1 MMFPL
6 FQINKCERMICEM
19 GDQFSDQLAMLASLI
34 KEVMKMKKMNK
45 LKLILDRRNF
55 SVFG

>member
-1 MMFPL
+1 
-6 FQINKCERMICEM
+6 M

-34 KEVMKMKKMNK
+34 KEVMKMKKMNIK

>member
-1 MMFPL
+1 
-6 FQINKCERMICEM
+6 M

-45 LKLILDRRNF
+45 LKLILDRTNF

>member
-1 MMFPL
+1 
-6 FQINKCERMICEM
+6 M